1 MVLHV
6 KGIKILISNYFSLL
20 ILTLQKRFILIKVK
34 TKIFRETFSMRTLEL
49 PQYDYDI
56 IIIGGGPAGYSAG
69 IYAARAGLKTLLVE
83 GASTVS
89 QITITDL
96 IENYPGIPDGINGFD
111 LMQLF
116 KKQALK
122 FDLEV
127 MAKDVLAVKKNASPF
142 IWDVTIPET
151 EFKALSVIAATGA
164 HWRNL
169 GAPGETEFAGKGVS
183 YCATCDGPFYRNK
196 DVIVVGGGDTAI
208 QEALFLTHFAKK
220 VTVIHRRDRLRAAG
234 ILQKRAFAEKKIEFV
249 WNSTLTEVSGQD
261 FVTGVKITDV
271 HSGKTSEISA
281 EGVFIFVGRLPHTG
295 IFRRLLELDVNGYII
310 TDEKLQTSSA
320 GIFAA
325 GDCRAK
331 LFRQV
336 VTAAGDGANATFSAE
351 LYIEGL
357 KGGNY

>member
-1 MVLHV
+1 MSA
-6 KGIKILISNYFSLL
+6 K
-20 ILTLQKRFILIKVK
+20 
-34 TKIFRETFSMRTLEL
+34 L

-69 IYAARAGLKTLLVE
+69 IYAARADLKTLLVE

-96 IENYPGIPDGINGFD
+96 IENYPGIPEGIYGFD

-122 FDLEV
+122 FGLEIIPN
-127 MAKDVLAVKKNASPF
+127 DVSEIKKT
-142 IWDVTIPET
+142 VTIPSIWEVT
-151 EFKALSVIAATGA
+151 VGDKIYKTLSIIAATGA
-164 HWRNL
+164 KWRSL
-169 GAPGETEFAGKGVS
+169 DIPGEAEFSGRGVS
-183 YCATCDGPFYRNK
+183 YCATCDGPFYRER

-208 QEALFLTHFAKK
+208 QEAIFLTHFAKK

-249 WNSTLTEVSGQD
+249 WNATLAEIIGKD
-261 FVTGVKITDV
+261 FVTAAKIKNVKT
-271 HSGKTSEISA
+271 GKMTEIA
-281 EGVFIFVGRLPHTG
+281 ADGAFIFVGRLPHTD
-295 IFRRLLELDVNGYII
+295 IFKRLVDSDQVGFIKA
-310 TDEKLQTSSA
+310 DENLKTSAA

-325 GDCRAK
+325 GDCRVK

-336 VTAAGDGANATFSAE
+336 ITAAGDGANAVHSAE
-351 LYIEGL
+351 LYIEDL
-357 KGGNY
+357 KGETY

>member
-1 MVLHV
+1 
-6 KGIKILISNYFSLL
+6 
-20 ILTLQKRFILIKVK
+20 LTLQKRFILIKVK

-49 PQYDYDI
+49 PQYNYDI

-122 FDLEV
+122 FGLEV
-127 MAKDVLAVKKNASPF
+127 MAKDVVAIKRNASSPI
-142 IWDVTIPET
+142 IWDVTAGET
-151 EFKALSVIAATGA
+151 DFKALSVIAATGA

-249 WNSTLTEVSGQD
+249 WNATLTEVSGRD
-261 FVTGVKITDV
+261 FVTGVKIADV
-271 HSGKTSEISA
+271 HSGKISEIAA
-281 EGVFIFVGRLPHTG
+281 EGVFIFVGRLPYTD
-295 IFRRLLELDVNGYII
+295 IFRGLLDLDTTGFIK
-310 TDEKLQTSSA
+310 TDENLKTSAA

-325 GDCRAK
+325 GDCRVK

-336 VTAAGDGANATFSAE
+336 ITAAGDGANAIHSAE
-351 LYIEGL
+351 LYIEDL
-357 KGGNY
+357 KGQTY

>member
-1 MVLHV
+1 MGTA
-6 KGIKILISNYFSLL
+6 K
-20 ILTLQKRFILIKVK
+20 
-34 TKIFRETFSMRTLEL
+34 L

-69 IYAARAGLKTLLVE
+69 IYAARAGLKTMLVE

-89 QITITDL
+89 QITITDM
-96 IENYPGIPDGINGFD
+96 IENYPGIPEGINGFD

-122 FDLEV
+122 FDLEI
-127 MAKDVLAVKKNASPF
+127 MAKDVVAIKKNTASQI
-142 IWDVTIPET
+142 IWDVTVGDT
-151 EFKALSVIAATGA
+151 DFKALSIIAATGA

-220 VTVIHRRDRLRAAG
+220 VTVIHRRDKLRAAG

-249 WNSTLTEVSGQD
+249 WNATLTEVSGGD
-261 FVTGVKITDV
+261 FVTGVKLADV
-271 HSGKTSEISA
+271 QSGKISEIAA
-281 EGVFIFVGRLPHTG
+281 EGVFIFVGRLPHTD
-295 IFRRLLELDVNGYII
+295 IFRGLLELDKTGFIS
-310 TDEKLQTSSA
+310 TDENLKTSAA
-320 GIFAA
+320 GIFAV
-325 GDCRAK
+325 GDCRVK

-336 VTAAGDGANATFSAE
+336 ITAAGDGANAIHVAE
-351 LYIEGL
+351 LYIEDL
-357 KGGNY
+357 KGETYANQVSEIKN

>member
-1 MVLHV
+1 M
-6 KGIKILISNYFSLL
+6 GIAK
-20 ILTLQKRFILIKVK
+20 
-34 TKIFRETFSMRTLEL
+34 L

-89 QITITDL
+89 QITITDM
-96 IENYPGIPDGINGFD
+96 IENYPGIPEGINGFD

-127 MAKDVLAVKKNASPF
+127 MTKDVVEIKKNASSPVV
-142 IWDVTIPET
+142 WNVTIGDT
-151 EFKALSVIAATGA
+151 DFKALSIIAATGA

-249 WNSTLTEVSGQD
+249 WNSTITEVSGGD
-261 FVTGVKITDV
+261 FVTGVKLADV
-271 HSGKTSEISA
+271 QSGKLSEIAA
-281 EGVFIFVGRLPHTG
+281 EGIFIFVGRLPHTD
-295 IFRRLLELDVNGYII
+295 IFRGLLELDATGFIK
-310 TDEKLQTSSA
+310 TDDNLKTSAA

-325 GDCRAK
+325 GDCRVK

-336 VTAAGDGANATFSAE
+336 ITAAGDGANAIFSAE
-351 LYIEGL
+351 LYIEDF
-357 KGGNY
+357 KGETY

>member
-1 MVLHV
+1 MTA
-6 KGIKILISNYFSLL
+6 K
-20 ILTLQKRFILIKVK
+20 
-34 TKIFRETFSMRTLEL
+34 L

-127 MAKDVLAVKKNASPF
+127 IAKDVLAVKKNVSSPVV
-142 IWDVTIPET
+142 WNVTVGDT
-151 EFKALSVIAATGA
+151 DFKALSVIASTGA

-183 YCATCDGPFYRNK
+183 YCATCDGPFYRDRN
-196 DVIVVGGGDTAI
+196 VIVVGGGDTAVI
-208 QEALFLTHFAKK
+208 AAMPRIVPMPPRQGQLNGIKAAIARGYATVRDGK
-220 VTVIHRRDRLRAAG
+220 VGGGGTVVAGDSGAAPGAQPWRSRRARPSPRPCLP
-234 ILQKRAFAEKKIEFV
+234 
-249 WNSTLTEVSGQD
+249 WPS
-261 FVTGVKITDV
+261 
-271 HSGKTSEISA
+271 
-281 EGVFIFVGRLPHTG
+281 FVGRIRCRPKSTAPRPRD
-295 IFRRLLELDVNGYII
+295 RRQTLSGWWPRTAVQRDCGQWLEVGLM
-310 TDEKLQTSSA
+310 LSS
-320 GIFAA
+320 
-325 GDCRAK
+325 
-331 LFRQV
+331 
-336 VTAAGDGANATFSAE
+336 T
-351 LYIEGL
+351 
-357 KGGNY
+357 